1 MKTNKYQ
8 LFLAISFIAVA
19 CNKASNTSE
28 NGGALATEPGEDT
41 IKTYVLNKSIAFDTL
56 SYSNVI
62 ESVKYIPL
70 SSDDQSLLGEL
81 NMIIKTDK
89 YYILQSGL
97 TTNLKLKAFD
107 HNGQYV
113 KDLIHV
119 GRARNEVLSF
129 DHCSYNS
136 EYAQMLACDGLSDKL
151 ISIDVNDLS
160 VKMYPLPAFCS
171 EEIVDNESVKRHTG
185 GAYFRL
191 YSTVLLAK
199 DLFVGIPGIP
209 THKVFDENL
218 VPYLCFMDSAFE
230 NCEMFFYDE
239 PKKIFQELKEG
250 AIKAIEGWELGNSG
264 KGVFFIDVFN
274 DTIYSVEADTL
285 IKPRYVLHRTDE
297 QMPEV
302 TDVKVANSA
311 VAEKI
316 HFTGLI
322 ETDDYILLR
331 TLNGDL
337 KTGFYMWSKNNEDP
351 ICVHDVCEVPLS
363 FDGYHGAVR
372 FHTVSAIDNTIIA
385 AIPADKLM
393 NVLPNLKEDD
403 NLVMVEIK
411 LKDGYNPQTAL
422 K

>member
-8 LFLAISFIAVA
+8 LFLAISVIAVA
-19 CNKASNTSE
+19 CNKANNMGE
-28 NGGALATEPGEDT
+28 NGKVLTTESNEDT
-41 IKTYVLNKSIAFDTL
+41 LKTYVLNNSIAFDTL

-113 KDLIHV
+113 KDLIHI

-136 EYAQMLACDGLSDKL
+136 EYAQMLAYDGLSDKL

-171 EEIVDNESVKRHTG
+171 EEIIDNESIKRLTG
-185 GAYFRL
+185 GRFFKL

-199 DLFVGIPGIP
+199 DLFVGTPGISCY
-209 THKVFDENL
+209 KELDENL
-218 VPYLCFMDSAFE
+218 VPYLCFMDTTFE
-230 NCEMFFYDE
+230 SCVALFYDE
-239 PKKIFQELKEG
+239 PRKLFQEVKEG
-250 AIKAIEGWELGNSG
+250 SMKATDSWKLGNSG

-274 DTIYSVEADTL
+274 DTIYSVEADKQ

-297 QMPEV
+297 QMPQV

-337 KTGFYMWSKNNEDP
+337 KTGFYMWSKNNEAP

-403 NLVMVEIK
+403 NLVVVEIK